1 MAEPYTLKR
10 IDEMETHYAGTF
22 KLARAELGVT
32 SFGVQVIDLPA
43 NVDAYPAHDHTE
55 NLQEEVFVVL
65 SGEGEIVLDG
75 ETLKL
80 EPRTMVRMAPE
91 VNRKLVTKD
100 SPLSVLALG
109 GVPGEAYEID
119 PRTELGAPD
128 PLAQPQD
135 Q

>member
-1 MAEPYTLKR
+1 MSPEPYALKR
-10 IDEMETHYAGTF
+10 IDEMEAHYAGTF

-32 SFGVQVIDLPA
+32 SFGIQVIDLPA

-55 NLQEEVFVVL
+55 NGQEEVFVVL

-109 GVPGEAYEID
+109 AVPGEAYEVD
-119 PRTELGAPD
+119 ETTALGSPD
-128 PLAQPQD
+128 PLTQQS
-135 Q
+135 

>member
-1 MAEPYTLKR
+1 
-10 IDEMETHYAGTF
+10 METHYAGTF

-43 NVDAYPAHDHTE
+43 NVDAYPEHDHTE
-55 NLQEEVFVVL
+55 NRQEEVFVVL

-80 EPRTMVRMAPE
+80 EPRTMVRIAPE

-109 GVPGEAYEID
+109 AVPG
-119 PRTELGAPD
+119 
-128 PLAQPQD
+128 
-135 Q
+135 

>member
-1 MAEPYTLKR
+1 VAEPYTLKR
-10 IDEMETHYAGTF
+10 IDEMEAHYAGTF

-32 SFGVQVIDLPA
+32 SFGIQVIDLPA

-55 NLQEEVFVVL
+55 NRQEEVFVVL

-80 EPRTMVRMAPE
+80 EPRTMIRMAPE

-109 GVPGEAYEID
+109 AVPGETYEVD
-119 PRTELGAPD
+119 PATELGSPD
-128 PLAQPQD
+128 PLTQQS
-135 Q
+135 

>member
-1 MAEPYTLKR
+1 VAEPYTLKR
-10 IDEMETHYAGTF
+10 VDEMEAHYAGTF

-32 SFGVQVIDLPA
+32 SFGIQVIDLPA
-43 NVDAYPAHDHTE
+43 NLDAYPAHDHTE
-55 NLQEEVFVVL
+55 NRQEEVFIVL
-65 SGEGEIVLDG
+65 GGEGELVLDG

-109 GVPGEAYEID
+109 AVPGEAYEID
-119 PRTELGAPD
+119 PSSELGSPD
-128 PLAQPQD
+128 PLTQQS
-135 Q
+135 